1 MAKRLRKP
9 SSGVFFRNTL
19 YRILALVISLL
30 LWFSLVHN
38 RVVKQ
43 DFRLPVRSSGLKEN
57 LVIASLDPPEVIVR
71 VQATGS
77 DIMKMKR
84 KDLYY
89 EVKLSGFDKGKYELA
104 LDKRNIM
111 GTENLSLFQLPER
124 YESIRVVID
133 EKEEKFVP
141 IKIISK
147 GTPPKGYKLMEP
159 MILTPSVVKIRGPK
173 SVGVIETYPVDIEGM
188 TESVRKEVTLDI
200 PENTTLLR
208 DDSDKIFAQIEIVK
222 LKTAELS
229 DIPVRISGPYSLVYP
244 RVVSLKFEVPVSMDT
259 KTLRD
264 SITVRLDLKGYEK
277 GTYNLVPEIDHPDAV
292 SLIDL
297 DPSSIQVIIE

>member
-1 MAKRLRKP
+1 MVKRLRKP

-43 DFRLPVRSSGLKEN
+43 DFHLPVRSSGLKEN
-57 LVIASLDPPEVIVR
+57 LVIASLDPPEITVR

-77 DIMKMKR
+77 EIMKLKR
-84 KDLYY
+84 KDLFY
-89 EVKLSGFDKGKYELA
+89 EVKLAGFDKGKYELA

-111 GTENLSLFQLPER
+111 GTENLSLFELSER
-124 YESIRVVID
+124 YESIKAVID

-141 IKIISK
+141 IKIVSK
-147 GTPPKGYKLMEP
+147 GTPPKGYKLMDP
-159 MILTPSVVKIRGPK
+159 IIVTPSVVKIRGPK
-173 SVGVIETYPVDIEGM
+173 SVGAIETYPLDIEGM

-200 PENTTLLR
+200 PENTALLR
-208 DDSDKIFAQIEIVK
+208 AEDDKIFAQIEIVK

-244 RVVSLKFEVPVSMDT
+244 RVVSMKFEVPVSMDT

-264 SITVRLDLKGYEK
+264 SLLVKLDLTGYEK
-277 GTYNLVPEIDHPDAV
+277 GTYNLVPEIDLPEAV